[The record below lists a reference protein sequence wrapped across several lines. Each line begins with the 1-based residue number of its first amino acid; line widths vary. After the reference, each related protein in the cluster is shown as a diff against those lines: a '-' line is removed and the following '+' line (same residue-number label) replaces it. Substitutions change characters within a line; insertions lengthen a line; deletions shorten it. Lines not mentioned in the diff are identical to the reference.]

1 MSKKYSLQRTLRP
14 YLAENSTKSKRLLL
28 ELLAI
33 MSLLHILI
41 YSMDLYVLKI
51 VLSLVQGFLMVRLFA
66 FYHDAM
72 HGAIFRKSTFFKH
85 FLSLYGLLVLSPP
98 SVWKRTHDH
107 HHDNN
112 MRHENSAIGSFP
124 ILKTTTFKNLPKTQK
139 VMYLFFRSKVNML
152 FAYITV
158 FFIGMCLFPL
168 IRKKYKDCFL
178 AISLHIL
185 ISSSL
190 LFVDVNLFLFHFF
203 IPLYISTVIG
213 AVLFYIQHNAPGIK
227 LNLSNSEWDY
237 TESALQAT
245 TFFNLPELG
254 HWLVGNLS
262 YHHIHHLNPKIPF
275 YNLKQAMSVN
285 PSLRPSVVVKVKD
298 IPNCFSLHLWDEN
311 KKALVSI
318 KNI

>member
-1 MSKKYSLQRTLRP
+1 
-14 YLAENSTKSKRLLL
+14 
-28 ELLAI
+28 
-33 MSLLHILI
+33 
-41 YSMDLYVLKI
+41 
-51 VLSLVQGFLMVRLFA
+51 
-66 FYHDAM
+66 
-72 HGAIFRKSTFFKH
+72 
-85 FLSLYGLLVLSPP
+85 
-98 SVWKRTHDH
+98 
-107 HHDNN
+107 
-112 MRHENSAIGSFP
+112 
-124 ILKTTTFKNLPKTQK
+124 
-139 VMYLFFRSKVNML
+139 LFF
-152 FAYITV
+152 
-158 FFIGMCLFPL
+158 
-168 IRKKYKDCFL
+168 
-178 AISLHIL
+178 
-185 ISSSL
+185 
-190 LFVDVNLFLFHFF
+190 DVNLFLFHFF

-298 IPNCFSLHLWDEN
+298 IPNCFLLHLWDEN